1 MVNNTKMTS
10 PDVFM
15 LQRLLKEAKEK
26 GCTVAV
32 IETSSHSILM
42 NRNYGLNYDIAVLTN
57 ITQDHLDLHKTME
70 NYVDTK
76 VQLFKNLII
85 YKRKPGVKKVAIINN
100 ESDYKELFLAETFD
114 VLYTY

>member
-42 NRNYGLNYDIAVLTN
+42 NRNY
-57 ITQDHLDLHKTME
+57 
-70 NYVDTK
+70 
-76 VQLFKNLII
+76 
-85 YKRKPGVKKVAIINN
+85 
-100 ESDYKELFLAETFD
+100 
-114 VLYTY
+114 